1 MLIYGWNLSTINT
14 CMECR
19 PRDINSPERIF
30 SRSKIRR
37 NTRAGIVLGAGNMV
51 TALEHYD
58 PQIYELI
65 RQEKARQS
73 GCIRLIPSENYVSRA
88 VMSASGSCLTN
99 KYSEGYPGK
108 RYYEGQQVTDL
119 IEKLAQDRAKKL
131 FKADH
136 ANVQPYSGSVA
147 NLAAYA
153 ALIEPGETIMGMSL
167 THGGHLTHGWKVSL
181 TSKFYSSVSY
191 PVDTKTG
198 LIDFNIIEQLA
209 RKHRPRIIISG
220 ATAYP
225 RRIDFE
231 KFGEI
236 AKSVGA
242 YHISDIAHIAGLV
255 VAGIHNSPI
264 PYADIVS
271 TTSHK
276 TLRGPRGG
284 MLLCK
289 ADHAQKVD
297 KSVFPGL
304 QGGPHMHTL
313 TAIAVA
319 MAEAD
324 TPEFV
329 AYAKQIVKN
338 SKALAEKLLEYGF
351 NLVTGG
357 SDNHLILIDLRNKAV
372 PGRKLAK
379 ALDLAG
385 IVTNC
390 NTIPG
395 DPAPPFNPSGLR
407 IGTPAITTRGMK
419 EPEAERIAGFIREV
433 AENVDNDSAIEQVGK
448 EVLLLCSQFP
458 VPEHFIVPVKNNSS
472 R

>member
-1 MLIYGWNLSTINT
+1 ML
-14 CMECR
+14 
-19 PRDINSPERIF
+19 
-30 SRSKIRR
+30 
-37 NTRAGIVLGAGNMV
+37 

-88 VMSASGSCLTN
+88 VMEASGSCLTN

-119 IEKLAQDRAKKL
+119 IERMAQKRAKKL

-136 ANVQPYSGSVA
+136 ANVQSYSGSVA
-147 NLAAYA
+147 NWAAYL
-153 ALIEPGETIMGMSL
+153 ALVKPGDTIMGLSL
-167 THGGHLTHGWKVSL
+167 PYGGHLTHGWKVSV
-181 TSKFYSSVSY
+181 TSKIFNSVQYTVS
-191 PVDTKTG
+191 PDTG
-198 LIDFNIIEQLA
+198 RFDYNQIEELA
-209 RKHRPRIIISG
+209 KKHKPKIIISG

-225 RRIDFE
+225 REIDFE
-231 KFGEI
+231 IFGQI
-236 AKSVGA
+236 AKNVGA
-242 YHISDIAHIAGLV
+242 YHVSDIAHIAGLV
-255 VAGIHNSPI
+255 VAGIHKSPV

-271 TTSHK
+271 TTTHK

-289 ADHAQKVD
+289 KQHADNVD
-297 KSVFPGL
+297 KAVFPGL
-304 QGGPHMHTL
+304 QGGPHMHTM

-338 SKALAEKLLEYGF
+338 AKALAERLLEHGF
-351 NLVTGG
+351 NLSSGG
-357 SDNHLILIDLRNKAV
+357 TDNHLILIDLRNKKVA
-372 PGRKLAK
+372 GKKLAK
-379 ALDLAG
+379 TLDRAR
-385 IVTNC
+385 IVTNY
-390 NTIPG
+390 NTTPS
-395 DPAPPFNPSGLR
+395 DPAHPANPSGLR

-419 EPEAERIAGFIREV
+419 EDQARFIADLINRV
-433 AENVDNDSAIEQVGK
+433 VENVDNESEIEEVGK
-448 EVLLLCSQFP
+448 EVLLLCSEFP
-458 VPEHFIVPVKNNSS
+458 VPEHFIIPNNKNKK
-472 R
+472 

>member
-1 MLIYGWNLSTINT
+1 M
-14 CMECR
+14 R
-19 PRDINSPERIF
+19 
-30 SRSKIRR
+30 
-37 NTRAGIVLGAGNMV
+37 
-51 TALEHYD
+51 TALEQYD

-65 RQEKARQS
+65 RQEEARQS
-73 GCIRLIPSENYVSRA
+73 GTIRLIPSENYVSRA
-88 VMSASGSCLTN
+88 VMMATSSCLTN
-99 KYSEGYPGK
+99 KYAEGYPGK

-119 IEKLAQDRAKKL
+119 IEKVAQDRAKKI

-147 NLAAYA
+147 NMAAYS
-153 ALIEPGETIMGMSL
+153 ALIEPHDTIMGMSL
-167 THGGHLTHGWKVSL
+167 VHGGHLTHGWKVSL
-181 TSKFYSSVSY
+181 TSKFFNSVSY
-191 PVDTKTG
+191 TINTDTG
-198 LIDFNIIEQLA
+198 RLDFDLIRNLA
-209 RKHRPRIIISG
+209 KQHHPKVIISG

-225 RRIDFE
+225 RAIDF
-231 KFGEI
+231 KAFGDI
-236 AKSVGA
+236 AKEVGA

-255 VAGIHNSPI
+255 VAGIHQSPV

-271 TTSHK
+271 TTTHK

-289 ADHAQKVD
+289 AEHADKVD
-297 KSVFPGL
+297 RAVFPGL

-319 MAEAD
+319 LAEAD

-338 SKALAEKLLEYGF
+338 AKALAEKLLEYGF
-351 NLVTGG
+351 NLVSGG
-357 SDNHLILIDLRNKAV
+357 TDNHLILIDLRNKGI
-372 PGRKLAK
+372 PGKKLAK
-379 ALDLAG
+379 ALDRAR
-385 IVTNC
+385 IVSNY

-407 IGTPAITTRGMK
+407 LGTPAITTRGFK
-419 EPEAERIAGFIREV
+419 EPEAQQVAKFISKV
-433 AENVDNDSAIEQVGK
+433 AENIDNESVIEQIGK

-458 VPEHFIVPVKNNSS
+458 VPEHFIIPPKNGNP
-472 R
+472 RD